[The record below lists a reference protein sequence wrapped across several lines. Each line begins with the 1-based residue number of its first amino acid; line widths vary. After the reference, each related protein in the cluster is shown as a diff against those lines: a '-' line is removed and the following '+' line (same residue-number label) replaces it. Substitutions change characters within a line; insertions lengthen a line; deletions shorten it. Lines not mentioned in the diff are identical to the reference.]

1 MAETRLKV
9 QFAGPYV
16 SLQDGGRPGRM
27 RFGVPLSGAMDRAAL
42 ALANAALG
50 NDPAAPA
57 IEISMGGLTLT
68 HQGAPLSV
76 AIAGGGFIVERDAEK
91 FGAWSVLRLTEGQRL
106 VIRPGPWGA
115 WTYLALAGEIEA
127 GRWLG
132 SAATHMLSGLGG
144 GKLASGQVLTIAGPR
159 GGPASPRALPCPVW
173 ARPRHLARVVMGPQ
187 DRHFTEEAL
196 TALRD
201 ATFYASSAF
210 DRMGMRLDGPPL
222 MPRGALSIPSEPIL
236 RGAVQVTGAG
246 VATLLGAD
254 HQTTG
259 GYPKI
264 ATVISA
270 DHDALSQLRP
280 RDALRFSPITPEA
293 AVAEARLARAR
304 LEAAI
309 ARYHRIGA

>member
-1 MAETRLKV
+1 MAEAELKV

-16 SLQDGGRPGRM
+16 SLQDGGRPGQM

-50 NDPAAPA
+50 NDPGAPG
-57 IEISMGGLTLT
+57 IEVSMGGLTLT
-68 HQGAPLSV
+68 HHGAPLSIAV
-76 AIAGGGFIVERDAEK
+76 AGGGFIIERGGEK
-91 FGAWSVLRLTEGQRL
+91 FGAWCVLRLTEGQRL
-106 VIRPGPWGA
+106 VIRPGPWGC
-115 WTYLALAGEIEA
+115 WTYLALAGDLA
-127 GRWLG
+127 TSRWLG
-132 SAATHMLSGLGG
+132 SAATHALSGLGG
-144 GKLASGQVLTIAGPR
+144 GKLASGQRLTIS
-159 GGPASPRALPCPVW
+159 SPRPGPEAPLALPCPVW

-187 DRHFTEEAL
+187 DRHFSAETL
-196 TALRD
+196 TTFQT

-210 DRMGMRLDGPPL
+210 DRMGMRLEGPALAPS
-222 MPRGALSIPSEPIL
+222 GALSIPSEPIL

-280 RDALRFSPITPEA
+280 RDALRFQPVTPEA
-293 AVAEARLARAR
+293 ALDAARGAKSR
-304 LEAAI
+304 LEATIQRFRHISA
-309 ARYHRIGA
+309 